1 MSNPYEYLTYLIRPS
16 VYSTLKHGSISA
28 FDLNIFLFIILIYI
42 FSPIKVH
49 PLLHEIHTVKPV
61 YKGHSWEPEN
71 VVFMSHET
79 SLYPQHFINLIQ
91 RILLTTYRNA
101 LNRLSTVHRYTDY
114 VFTFGIFKLFLIWGI
129 VFGHYKYNNHF
140 KYNFMLL
147 W

>member
-61 YKGHSWEPEN
+61 YKGHSWETEN
-71 VVFMSHET
+71 VVCMSHET
-79 SLYPQHFINLIQ
+79 SLYPQHFINLI
-91 RILLTTYRNA
+91 
-101 LNRLSTVHRYTDY
+101 
-114 VFTFGIFKLFLIWGI
+114 
-129 VFGHYKYNNHF
+129 
-140 KYNFMLL
+140 
-147 W
+147 